1 MIDSDKLLVDLTVRD
16 LKLLIRDVIR
26 EELSKVSFTYHS
38 LSPQPIKIASSNV
51 DSNTIRCN
59 SASDNWEF
67 WAGKLSNEGNIE

>member
-26 EELSKVSFTYHS
+26 EELSKVSFTYNS
-38 LSPQPIKIASSNV
+38 LSPQPIKMTSSNV

-59 SASDNWEF
+59 KNLPDNLYGE
-67 WAGKLSNEGNIE
+67 I